1 MLHGADL
8 YVVAF
13 TAALAAWTVAK
24 ALPGVGSGAV
34 ASVPGVGP
42 GNAEPSVTPKN
53 LIYNVVSTPGA
64 LYRNWRQGQTGDGLT
79 RLLVVGNLPGGGRHD
94 RAHPLGTRLVLR
106 SRPQNPNPHTEV
118 HSRAM
123 TAAPD
128 LAFYDAWAVAEDGTV
143 GTDGR
148 TAILLAQS
156 APTQARRFDF
166 NFSAWLRRGGVGN
179 PRHLRVA
186 QGTSSRR
193 VAAVRPPRC
202 RR

>member
-13 TAALAAWTVAK
+13 TAALAALTVAK

-79 RLLVVGNLPGGGRHD
+79 RLLVVGNPPGVVVGSTVRVGLF
-94 RAHPLGTRLVLR
+94 PE
-106 SRPQNPNPHTEV
+106 PP
-118 HSRAM
+118 
-123 TAAPD
+123 
-128 LAFYDAWAVAEDGTV
+128 AF
-143 GTDGR
+143 
-148 TAILLAQS
+148 
-156 APTQARRFDF
+156 
-166 NFSAWLRRGGVGN
+166 
-179 PRHLRVA
+179 
-186 QGTSSRR
+186 
-193 VAAVRPPRC
+193 
-202 RR
+202 